1 MPALFNYSGFVFVFV
16 FSHIKMLF
24 EYTILESL
32 VESSLFLLDT
42 VLIFIVM

>member
-1 MPALFNYSGFVFVFV
+1 MPVLLYYSGFLFVSI

-24 EYTILESL
+24 EYTILKSL

-42 VLIFIVM
+42 VFLFSVM